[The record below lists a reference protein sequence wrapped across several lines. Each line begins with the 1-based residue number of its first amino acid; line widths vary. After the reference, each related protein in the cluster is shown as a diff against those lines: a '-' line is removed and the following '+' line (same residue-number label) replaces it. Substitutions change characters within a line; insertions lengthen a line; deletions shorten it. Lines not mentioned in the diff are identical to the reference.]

1 MIYISGPIS
10 GTNDYLTRFDSAEDE
25 IHEDID
31 LDLSYDYIINPADIL
46 DRLPT
51 YNLKYSDLMRLCL
64 DLLSMCDSIYMLR
77 GWEKSK
83 GARLEREFAITHN
96 FKIYYQK

>member
-10 GTNDYLTRFDSAEDE
+10 GTVDYLTRFDMAEDE
-25 IHEDID
+25 IHDDKD
-31 LDLSYDYIINPADIL
+31 LPYDDIINPADVL

-64 DLLSMCDSIYMLR
+64 DLLSMCNSIYMLR
-77 GWEKSK
+77 GWEKSN
-83 GARLEREFAITHN
+83 GARLEHEFAITHN